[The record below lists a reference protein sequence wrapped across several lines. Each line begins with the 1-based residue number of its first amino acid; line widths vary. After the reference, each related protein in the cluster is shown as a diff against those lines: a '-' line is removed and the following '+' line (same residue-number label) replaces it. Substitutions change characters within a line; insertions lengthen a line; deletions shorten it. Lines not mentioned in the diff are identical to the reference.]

1 MVHLSTSF
9 LLPWSLSYLR
19 QLSSVSPKPR
29 WRLETPKE
37 WSVRLVAQNTSALMA
52 TSLFV
57 CFLVFFI
64 CLFVC
69 LFFGSLVSL
78 FFLSEKRLKVFQ
90 VNRLL
95 TPLSLRFC
103 ASES

>member
-1 MVHLSTSF
+1 M
-9 LLPWSLSYLR
+9 
-19 QLSSVSPKPR
+19 
-29 WRLETPKE
+29 
-37 WSVRLVAQNTSALMA
+37 RLVAQNTSALMA

-57 CFLVFFI
+57 CLLVFFI

-69 LFFGSLVSL
+69 FFGSLVSL
-78 FFLSEKRLKVFQ
+78 FFLSEKRLKVFL

-103 ASES
+103 FSEP